1 MWLAPRSVYCACRHR
16 HLPAGGFLGPSRHQD
31 GCDAVR
37 LSACAVG
44 GKENEPRKLSTRA
57 EVRCSLEGNR
67 RGGTPS
73 RGDQMWRGS
82 AAGTIPTNRGKAVAD
97 QRPLP
102 RRGLGTEA
110 SSPRGVRRHLGLTL
124 NEATSGNG
132 QAKALIAGRHGV
144 RTRRRPPGFVKRP
157 APCFPHL
164 LNHIGTPAPT
174 CSSTPSCIRN
184 TRRCIDY
191 LSRWPELYYAYP
203 SRPRP
208 DLRMYFRPPLR
219 SGPSE
224 FALVGWNDEEK
235 LSTHLLFRHG
245 DTNWANA
252 SRQ

>member
-1 MWLAPRSVYCACRHR
+1 MRDVACSAVRYCACRHR

-110 SSPRGVRRHLGLTL
+110 SSPRGVLAASRADAQRGYVRQRAGQGADRR
-124 NEATSGNG
+124 
-132 QAKALIAGRHGV
+132 Q
-144 RTRRRPPGFVKRP
+144 TRRQDASPPSGLCQATGALLP
-157 APCFPHL
+157 ALAQPHRHARSYLL
-164 LNHIGTPAPT
+164 LNSLVYPEHPAMHRLPVSLARTLLRLSVAPAARSANVFPPTIAERAIGV
-174 CSSTPSCIRN
+174 CI
-184 TRRCIDY
+184 
-191 LSRWPELYYAYP
+191 SRME
-203 SRPRP
+203 R
-208 DLRMYFRPPLR
+208 
-219 SGPSE
+219 
-224 FALVGWNDEEK
+224 
-235 LSTHLLFRHG
+235 
-245 DTNWANA
+245 
-252 SRQ
+252 